1 MTERTEEQNKI
12 HSDKMPSS
20 SNLMEALKK
29 AGLPEGVEVFTMDE
43 FLDEVTGVFEK
54 KSEENSNA
62 KNS

>member
-1 MTERTEEQNKI
+1 MTER
-12 HSDKMPSS
+12 
-20 SNLMEALKK
+20 SNLMQALKK